1 MLLWIW
7 LSFVASGGC
16 ELRYS
21 GAVVGLLGFFR
32 IWVLLL
38 RWWLWLAEMV
48 VMVDLRLDNG

>member
-1 MLLWIW
+1 M
-7 LSFVASGGC
+7 ASGGC

-38 RWWLWLAEMV
+38 RWWLWLAEVV